1 MFIDI
6 MSYDRIPLILEK
18 VLDCTSKVQDVVAS
32 NIANAETPGYNRKEV
47 SFQSLL
53 NSYIDQIEM
62 ADPREAGT
70 NIFDFEPDIVEVKGG
85 NIKRDG
91 NNVDIDAEMMKLT
104 ENQIRN
110 NVAVQLLR
118 TRQGILSYAITEGR

>member
-6 MSYDRIPLILEK
+6 LSYDRIPLILEK

-32 NIANAETPGYNRKEV
+32 NIANIETPGYKRKEV

-62 ADPREAGT
+62 TKPSLEDV
-70 NIFDFEPDIVEVKGG
+70 FF
-85 NIKRDG
+85 
-91 NNVDIDAEMMKLT
+91 KLT
-104 ENQIRN
+104 QK
-110 NVAVQLLR
+110 AVR
-118 TRQGILSYAITEGR
+118 EVSA